1 MQKEANNIYRGSLD
15 ASKQIYKS
23 YGIKG
28 LYLGF
33 NPTLVKDIITIAIYF
48 YSYEYIMRLFAPK
61 GQRSSSAPLMVSL
74 FAGGIAGVASSLITY
89 PIDYIKTRIQSQ
101 HLGNL

>member
-1 MQKEANNIYRGSLD
+1 
-15 ASKQIYKS
+15 
-23 YGIKG
+23 
-28 LYLGF
+28 
-33 NPTLVKDIITIAIYF
+33 
-48 YSYEYIMRLFAPK
+48 MRLFAPK